1 MQAIAQGR
9 SAPIRVPG
17 AFGPCSG
24 PSGNGHL
31 PFVLVRHRTHRWA
44 TSVALVTA
52 LGACA
57 QASAAT
63 PQGVPAVVAGVQVER
78 QSAVA
83 ETRAADVP
91 VADVAAALAAPVAVT
106 PGAGTWFEPPSGPLA
121 RRAGDR
127 ALASSI
133 NGLNRHWT
141 VVVPPGT
148 TEDQRLPLL
157 VVLHGVGG
165 TGTAM
170 RRLGFEKYAATT
182 GMLVAYPDA
191 MNGSW
196 NDGRPG
202 MEPLAGSPVD
212 DIAFLR
218 ELIVRST
225 AEVGADATRVSIAGF
240 SNGALMAS
248 RAACDM
254 TDQLQSVVLVA
265 GSGPRDMTQKC
276 KPSRPLPMMVVF
288 GTGDATVP
296 YEGGQVAMYAGKPR
310 GLVAPV
316 REVLDIWRAANG
328 CAVPD
333 SQEIV
338 SSKPAVTAF
347 RGKGC
352 RADLV
357 HFRVAG
363 GGHEWLSAPTFDTTG
378 EAWRFVN
385 SHS

>member
-1 MQAIAQGR
+1 MALIA
-9 SAPIRVPG
+9 
-17 AFGPCSG
+17 
-24 PSGNGHL
+24 
-31 PFVLVRHRTHRWA
+31 
-44 TSVALVTA
+44 A

-57 QASAAT
+57 QASAET
-63 PQGVPAVVAGVQVER
+63 PQGVPTVVAEVQVER

-83 ETRAADVP
+83 GSPAAVDVP
-91 VADVAAALAAPVAVT
+91 VADVPAAVAV
-106 PGAGTWFEPPSGPLA
+106 PAVGALGAGSWFVPPSGPLA

-127 ALASSI
+127 VLAASI
-133 NGLNRHWT
+133 NGLSRQWT

-202 MEPLAGSPVD
+202 MEPLTGSPVD

-218 ELIVRST
+218 ELVVRSA
-225 AEVGADATRVSIAGF
+225 AEVGADAKRVSIAGF

-254 TDQLQSVVLVA
+254 TDQLQSVVLVS
-265 GSGPRDMTQKC
+265 GSGPREMTHKC
-276 KPSRPLPMMVVF
+276 KPSRPLSLMVVF

-296 YEGGQVAMYAGKPR
+296 YEGGPVAMYAGKSR

-328 CAVPD
+328 CTVPD
-333 SQEIV
+333 AQEIV
-338 SSKPAVTAF
+338 SPKPAVTAF

-352 RADLV
+352 RAALV
-357 HFRVAG
+357 HIRVTG
-363 GGHEWLSAPTFDTTG
+363 GGHEWFNAPTFDTTG